1 MALKRFSGR
10 HSWDYT
16 DYLTDVLGMFRIRRW
31 VVTLLIFW
39 YWRLE
44 GGMAWQTP
52 RSLLPI
58 PWMPPP
64 RRRGARRR
72 SLGLGRYA
80 PPGSCSPLYNFGASP
95 ALDATQPAT
104 FTLWLISYTD
114 LPDIAPDHRVDVS
127 LNGFGLGRIEW
138 EVGKPSRRLFLFRPA
153 CWSPPTPSSD

>member
-64 RRRGARRR
+64 RRRGATAIAGPGTMCAARIV
-72 SLGLGRYA
+72 LT
-80 PPGSCSPLYNFGASP
+80 PPIAV
-95 ALDATQPAT
+95 
-104 FTLWLISYTD
+104 SYTH
-114 LPDIAPDHRVDVS
+114 LPLPTNR
-127 LNGFGLGRIEW
+127 
-138 EVGKPSRRLFLFRPA
+138 EV
-153 CWSPPTPSSD
+153 